1 MSVISILG
9 TPGNSNSIKRDTPN
23 DSPTLHRNPNTRK
36 SAQGGD
42 ENEIMNLLLEVFG
55 RKSNM
60 NKLLK

>member
-9 TPGNSNSIKRDTPN
+9 TPGNSNSLKRA
-23 DSPTLHRNPNTRK
+23 DSPKLPRNSNTRIN
-36 SAQGGD
+36 SALGGD

-60 NKLLK
+60 HKLLK